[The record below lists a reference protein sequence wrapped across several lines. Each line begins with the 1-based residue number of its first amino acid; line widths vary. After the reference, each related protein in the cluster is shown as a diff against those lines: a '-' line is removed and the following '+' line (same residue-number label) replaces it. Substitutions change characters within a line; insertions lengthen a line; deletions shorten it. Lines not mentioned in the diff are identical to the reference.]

1 MKQQMAAPMEK
12 AGQRMISAPVALA
25 QRGFSLVE
33 VIITIAI
40 IGILTAGLMT
50 ALSSGDNS
58 KIVALFSKTQDI
70 VKAVSLYQAK
80 TSCTPRYLTVLFD
93 KSQAQTITN
102 NFCNQSTT
110 ALYGNEQYISPMPV
124 AAASTNALDLTKIGF
139 PGSYVTIVN
148 TVGGNNVYAL
158 QITGLTTTQ
167 QEEFMN
173 QCIGQ
178 NGVDYTTTGTAT
190 MPQPSAIL
198 TSPCVDDGTNVFM
211 LINTY

>member
-1 MKQQMAAPMEK
+1 MKQQMAAPMGIT
-12 AGQRMISAPVALA
+12 GQRTISASAALA

-58 KIVALFSKTQDI
+58 KITALFSKTQDI

-80 TSCTPRYLTVLFD
+80 TSCTPNNLEVLFD
-93 KSQAQTITN
+93 KALATAAN
-102 NFCNQSTT
+102 NFCNQNTT
-110 ALYGNEQYISPMPV
+110 ALYGTEDYISAMPL
-124 AAASTNALDLTKIGF
+124 AAAGGLDLTKIGF
-139 PGSYVTIVN
+139 PGGYVTIVN

-158 QITGLTTTQ
+158 QVTGLTTTE
-167 QEEFMN
+167 QEQFMN

-178 NGVDYTTTGTAT
+178 NGVDYTTGTA
-190 MPQPSAIL
+190 MPAAAQIV
-198 TSPCVDDGTNVFM
+198 TNPCADDGTNVFM
-211 LINTY
+211 LINKY